1 MPFHALVDTAIAPI
15 LPIPCS
21 FDPAT
26 IVVVDDDLAVLRSL
40 QFFLESEGFHVAA
53 FASSMDLLVLPELPN
68 RGCFVIDYSM
78 PLIDGLELAARLRAR
93 QSTLPAILMTGRLD
107 PSIDQRAAHAGVFR
121 VLRKPHVQDSLA
133 GCIREA
139 LSMS

>member
-1 MPFHALVDTAIAPI
+1 VK
-15 LPIPCS
+15 
-21 FDPAT
+21 
-26 IVVVDDDLAVLRSL
+26 IVLVDDDLAVLRSL
-40 QFFLESEGFHVAA
+40 QFLLELEGFDVIAYA
-53 FASSMDLLVLPELPN
+53 NGMELLALPELPN
-68 RGCFVIDYSM
+68 RGCYVIDYSM
-78 PLIDGLELAARLRAR
+78 PLIDGLELATRLRAR

-121 VLRKPHVQDSLA
+121 VLRKPHVQHSLA

>member
-1 MPFHALVDTAIAPI
+1 VRR
-15 LPIPCS
+15 
-21 FDPAT
+21 
-26 IVVVDDDLAVLRSL
+26 LA
-40 QFFLESEGFHVAA
+40 
-53 FASSMDLLVLPELPN
+53 LPELPN